1 MLKQWG
7 REPLVQFLAIG
18 ALLFFVFEWRGS
30 GPASRRIVITPGQV
44 DALAAGFARTWQ
56 RPPTE
61 EDLKGL
67 IDEYVREEIATR
79 EALAAGLDR
88 DDTIIRRRLRQKM
101 EFLAEGTGDASP
113 PTDAELHAW
122 LDAHP
127 ARYGQDP
134 QVAFRQVH
142 LSPERRGSRLDDDA
156 QLMLARLASAR
167 WDAELDTLSDS
178 RLLPTDVD
186 RSSRSDIL
194 RLFGEGFADRILEV
208 ETGRWVGPIPSAYG
222 VHLVFVRERF
232 AGRLPSLHEVR
243 PQVERDFIA
252 DRRRRDLEATY
263 DRLLD
268 LYDVVIERR
277 APSVQPNQ
285 STQSPQRGSQ

>member
-1 MLKQWG
+1 MWG
-7 REPLVQFLAIG
+7 C
-18 ALLFFVFEWRGS
+18 WRDGGEGGCRGGGGS

-142 LSPERRGSRLDDDA
+142 LSPERRGSRLDDYA
-156 QLMLARLASAR
+156 QLMLTRLASAR
-167 WDAELDTLSDS
+167 WDAELDILSDS